1 MALTIQT
8 ATAAA
13 ATVGAPKQIQV
24 AQSSSSAVMYSVP
37 SGREFT
43 GILGSASY
51 QYFPTINDVDIKLH
65 WISYCFYISSSNDA
79 CSRYGCKGSATTS
92 TFIFGVERDAT

>member
-51 QYFPTINDVDIKLH
+51 QYFPTINDVGNQNWAASASTYPVQMTLV
-65 WISYCFYISSSNDA
+65 A
-79 CSRYGCKGSATTS
+79 GTVVKGSANTS

>member
-8 ATAAA
+8 EATTTTANP
-13 ATVGAPKQIQV
+13 PKQIQ
-24 AQSSSSAVMYSVP
+24 ATLSSSNAIMYTVP

-43 GILGSASY
+43 GIVGSSSY
-51 QYFPTINDVDIKLH
+51 QYFPTINDVGNNN
-65 WISYCFYISSSNDA
+65 WATTSSSFPVQMTFVA
-79 CSRYGCKGSATTS
+79 GTVIKGSANAE